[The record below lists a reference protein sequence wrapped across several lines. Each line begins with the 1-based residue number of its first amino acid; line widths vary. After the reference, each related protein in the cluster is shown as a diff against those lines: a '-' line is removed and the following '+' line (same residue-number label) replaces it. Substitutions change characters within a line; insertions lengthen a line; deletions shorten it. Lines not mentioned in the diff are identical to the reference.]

1 MLAISEEKMKHIFE
15 SYLKIDDRLW
25 VTVSFNYISLG
36 LISLFSN
43 PR

>member
-1 MLAISEEKMKHIFE
+1 MLAIGVEEMKYNFE
-15 SYLKIDDRLW
+15 SFLKIDDRLW